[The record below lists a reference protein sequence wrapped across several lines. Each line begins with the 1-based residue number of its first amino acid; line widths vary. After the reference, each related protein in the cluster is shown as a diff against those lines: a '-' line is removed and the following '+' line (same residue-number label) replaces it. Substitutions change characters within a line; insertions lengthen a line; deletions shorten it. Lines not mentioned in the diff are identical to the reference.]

1 MARMHSRKKGKSG
14 SIKPLKKTKPTW
26 VRYSESEVES
36 LVVKLAKAGNS
47 PSKIGLTLRD
57 SYGVPDVKV
66 MTKSSILT
74 ILKKNKLNLEYPEDF
89 LALIKKEI
97 NLVKHVEKNKKDQVA
112 KRGIKLTSSKIHRLS
127 KYYKRKGILPESW
140 KYDRDQAKL
149 IVS

>member
-66 MTKSSILT
+66 ITKSSILT

-89 LALIKKEI
+89 LALIKK
-97 NLVKHVEKNKKDQVA
+97 
-112 KRGIKLTSSKIHRLS
+112 
-127 KYYKRKGILPESW
+127 
-140 KYDRDQAKL
+140 
-149 IVS
+149 